1 MNPRESILLALT
13 STYDGDA
20 WHGTPVRR
28 LVDGISE
35 ARSKS
40 RSGDA
45 HSIAELVAHIA
56 AWMEIVERR
65 LRGIAFDPSPSEDY
79 PDVTGTPWEELVRR
93 LDRAHQSVL
102 TRVDLLTEA
111 DLDRNVAGKS
121 YSVAFMLNGLAQ
133 HTTYHAGQIALL
145 KKII

>member
-1 MNPRESILLALT
+1 MARNSG
-13 STYDGDA
+13 STARRRNQRGAVEVTQRRRTFDRRARGTHRRLDGD
-20 WHGTPVRR
+20 RR
-28 LVDGISE
+28 
-35 ARSKS
+35 AP
-40 RSGDA
+40 A
-45 HSIAELVAHIA
+45 
-56 AWMEIVERR
+56 
-65 LRGIAFDPSPSEDY
+65 RGIAFDPSPSEDY